1 MKKSIR
7 SQLTVALIVST
18 GILMLSGFSAL
29 YILVERALL
38 KQFDQTLLTKTR
50 LLTLFPEVDRAG
62 INLEFTE
69 HSLPEFD
76 RPDMGEYYQLW
87 LRDGTVLSKSRSL
100 GDASLRPKFGTEARP
115 AFQNIRLPN
124 GRRGRAAGVGFFP
137 SSELRNPAAKE
148 AAEHPFAMGLVFAR
162 ERTDLDHL
170 LAEVRFGI
178 LTTGIL
184 LLTLTGWMVS
194 RALRKGLAPINRLT
208 QEVEALEANSLTA
221 TQITTDHLPVEL
233 IPIAVE
239 LNFLIARLN
248 EAFQRERRLTAD
260 IAHEINT
267 PLSEL
272 RIASEVALKWPDDLE
287 ATQNLAQQTLDSVT
301 SLQDITCK
309 LLELAR
315 QQNAVE
321 TDLNPVN
328 LSTLWKEIRDLY
340 AAKANE
346 RKIVLAE
353 TIPAEVI
360 VKSHSVL
367 LKMVLSNLL
376 ENAIEYSPSEATIRC
391 TLSSHQEGSW
401 QFSIENPNTAL
412 CTADLEHLFEPLWR
426 HDSSRTASKHSGL
439 GLSLVKTIATRLG
452 IHVHAC
458 LPSPETFRMVLEYPV
473 KNTSGFDQSNCYPA

>member
-1 MKKSIR
+1 MKNSIR
-7 SQLTVALIVST
+7 SQLTIALIAST

-29 YILVERALL
+29 DVLVDRALI
-38 KQFDQTLLTKTR
+38 KQFDQSLLTKAR
-50 LLTLFPEVDRAG
+50 LLTLFPEVERDG

-69 HSLPEFD
+69 HSLPEFN

-100 GDASLRPKFGTEARP
+100 GDASLRPEFGTEDRP

-124 GRRGRAAGVGFFP
+124 GRPGRAAGVGFFP
-137 SSELRNPAAKE
+137 SGELRNPAAKE
-148 AAEHPFAMGLVFAR
+148 AAENPFAMGLVFAR
-162 ERTDLDHL
+162 ERTDLDRL

-178 LTTGIL
+178 LTIGIL

-194 RALRKGLAPINRLT
+194 RALRKGLAPISQLT

-221 TQITTDHLPVEL
+221 AQITTNHLPVEL

-248 EAFQRERRLTAD
+248 EAFQRERRLTSD

-272 RIASEVALKWPDDLE
+272 RTASEVALKWPDDPE
-287 ATQNLAQQTLDSVT
+287 AIRNLAQQTLDSVT
-301 SLQDITCK
+301 SLQDVTCK

-315 QQNAVE
+315 QQNASAI
-321 TDLNPVN
+321 DLQEVN
-328 LSTLWKEIRDLY
+328 LLTLWKETRDY
-340 AAKANE
+340 NAS
-346 RKIVLAE
+346 KIKNRNLILDE
-353 TIPAEVI
+353 TLP
-360 VKSHSVL
+360 VKSLIKSDSVL
-367 LKMVLSNLL
+367 LGIVLNNLL
-376 ENAIEYSPSEATIRC
+376 ENAIEYSPDGATIRC
-391 TLSSHQEGSW
+391 ALSVSAEDAW
-401 QFSIENPNTAL
+401 QLTIENPNLAL
-412 CTADLEHLFEPLWR
+412 SEADMEHLFDPLWR

-439 GLSLVKTIATRLG
+439 GLSLVKTIAARLG

-458 LPSPETFRMVLEYPV
+458 LPSPETFRMVLEVPGQ
-473 KNTSGFDQSNCYPA
+473 KQ